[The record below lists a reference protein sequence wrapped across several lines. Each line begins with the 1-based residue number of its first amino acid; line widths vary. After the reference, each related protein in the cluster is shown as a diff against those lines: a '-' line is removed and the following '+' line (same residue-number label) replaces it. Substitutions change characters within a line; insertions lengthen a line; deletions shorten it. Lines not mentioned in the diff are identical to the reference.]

1 MKMKSRQTWD
11 ADFMIKK
18 KGIVIL
24 ESMNV
29 QISNALFLLVSTRYL
44 YFHSVK
50 QSKTSWKDLNVGIYF
65 VCAKLK
71 FMVNFPL
78 PSLQSLS

>member
-1 MKMKSRQTWD
+1 MTMMKMKSRQTWD

-50 QSKTSWKDLNVGIYF
+50 QSKNLVEGFECGNLF
-65 VCAKLK
+65 CVC
-71 FMVNFPL
+71 
-78 PSLQSLS
+78 